1 MLVSPLNNFPV
12 VKQLFET
19 SYFHMV
25 TISVNGVNVE
35 SRMLASPLN
44 SILIVQA
51 SDLLLTS

>member
-12 VKQLFET
+12 VTQLFET

-51 SDLLLTS
+51 SDLLLTT